1 MKSKVKT
8 KINKQVS
15 KSFPEMRGISPSVK
29 REGKGSKEHYLLV
42 YTGQA
47 ELPGGRSI
55 KRIVRVVAD
64 ETGSILRMSTS
75 R

>member
-1 MKSKVKT
+1 MKSKIKT

-15 KSFPEMRGISPSVK
+15 KSFPEMRGINPSVK
-29 REGKGSKEHYLLV
+29 REGTGSKDQYLLI

-47 ELPGGRSI
+47 ELPGGRRI

-64 ETGSILRMSTS
+64 ESGSILRMSTS